1 MGRTAI
7 KDQRQA
13 AIAEYRTH
21 GTDSGSPEVQV
32 AVLTKR
38 IKHLTEHM
46 KVHKKDNATR
56 RGLVTMVGKRSRHL
70 RYLRG
75 IDAERY
81 RTLILSLGLRR

>member
-7 KDQRQA
+7 KDQRQG
-13 AIAEYRTH
+13 AIKEYRTH
-21 GTDSGSPEVQV
+21 DSDSGSPEVQV
-32 AVLTKR
+32 AVLTTR

-56 RGLVTMVGKRSRHL
+56 RGLVTMVGKRARLL

-75 IDAERY
+75 VDAERY
-81 RTLILSLGLRR
+81 RTLIKSLGLRR

>member
-7 KDQRQA
+7 KDERKA
-13 AIAEYRTH
+13 AITEYRTH
-21 GTDSGSPEVQV
+21 DKDSGSPEVQV

-38 IKHLTEHM
+38 IAHLTTHM

-56 RGLVTMVGKRSRHL
+56 RGLVTMVGKRSRLL

-75 IDAERY
+75 VDAERY
-81 RTLILSLGLRR
+81 RTLIQSLGLRR